1 MRLNDE
7 DLKTLKKLKEGSTW
21 NALKSIKVINDKI
34 KFLDIYDKKISKNCR
49 DYFKKDVCN
58 GVLGQTYEYFTKSTI
73 KKADLENMTSAEQTK
88 AEQNKV
94 YKVGSLKG
102 RTFLNFC
109 KIGYFLKD
117 TDGLYRAEP
126 NKNGQLLIKMS
137 AVKKLK
143 AEKNQSFWDSKI
155 DNTDYALF
163 SYNDCIRAYLT
174 LFGVS
179 RENQNDKSKAFS
191 YNDCIR
197 AYLTMFG
204 LKRESGN
211 DKSKA
216 FNLMQDLINLVNETD
231 IEKFM
236 SVNYDIFVADE
247 LNNNESKISQLINL
261 LTNVMS
267 ERAEQHT
274 KGQGNKN
281 KYDVISEKLFVEYK
295 QIKNNVETYEPIKK
309 AS

>member
-1 MRLNDE
+1 MTKEKSQKDITTFISNQ
-7 DLKTLKKLKEGSTW
+7 KKS
-21 NALKSIKVINDKI
+21 INDKI
-34 KFLDIYDKKISKNCR
+34 EKIVNGSVESQKLSIEGGVGIYNVFKNKIILTNPKEKKHTALI

-58 GVLGQTYEYFTKSTI
+58 GVLGQTYEYFTRSNI
-73 KKADLENMTSAEQTK
+73 KKADLEKMTSAEQTK

-126 NKNGQLLIKMS
+126 NKNGQLLIKME

-155 DNTDYALF
+155 DNVEYALF

-179 RENQNDKSKAFS
+179 REGANDKST
-191 YNDCIR
+191 
-197 AYLTMFG
+197 AY
-204 LKRESGN
+204 
-211 DKSKA
+211 
-216 FNLMQDLINLVNETD
+216 NLMQDLINLVNESD

-236 SVNYDIFVADE
+236 SVNYDIFIADE
-247 LNNNESKISQLINL
+247 LNNNESKISQVINL
-261 LTNVMS
+261 LTNVIA

-281 KYDVISEKLFVEYK
+281 KYDVISEHLFTEYK

>member
-1 MRLNDE
+1 MTKEKSQKDMITFISNQ
-7 DLKTLKKLKEGSTW
+7 KKS
-21 NALKSIKVINDKI
+21 INDKI
-34 KFLDIYDKKISKNCR
+34 EKIVNGSVESQKLSIEGGVGIYNVFKNKVILTNPKEKKHTALI

-126 NKNGQLLIKMS
+126 NKNGQLLIKMN

-179 RENQNDKSKAFS
+179 RENQNDKSKAF
-191 YNDCIR
+191 
-197 AYLTMFG
+197 
-204 LKRESGN
+204 
-211 DKSKA
+211 
-216 FNLMQDLINLVNETD
+216 NLMQDLINLINESD
-231 IEKFM
+231 IKKFM
-236 SVNYDIFVADE
+236 SVNYDIFIADE

-267 ERAEQHT
+267 ERAEHHT

-281 KYDVISEKLFVEYK
+281 KYDVISEHLFAEYK

>member
-1 MRLNDE
+1 MTKEKSQKDMINFISNQ
-7 DLKTLKKLKEGSTW
+7 KKS
-21 NALKSIKVINDKI
+21 INDKI
-34 KFLDIYDKKISKNCR
+34 EKIVNGSVESQKLSIEGGVGIYNVFKNKVILTNPKEKKHTALI

-58 GVLGQTYEYFTKSTI
+58 GVLGQTYEYFTRSNI
-73 KKADLENMTSAEQTK
+73 KKAELENMTGAEQTK

-155 DNTDYALF
+155 DNVEYALF

-179 RENQNDKSKAFS
+179 RENQNDKSKAF
-191 YNDCIR
+191 
-197 AYLTMFG
+197 
-204 LKRESGN
+204 
-211 DKSKA
+211 
-216 FNLMQDLINLVNETD
+216 NLMQDLINLINESD

-236 SVNYDIFVADE
+236 SVNYDIFIADE
-247 LNNNESKISQLINL
+247 LNNNESKISQVINL
-261 LTNVMS
+261 LTNVIA

-281 KYDVISEKLFVEYK
+281 KYDVISEHLFTEYK

>member
-1 MRLNDE
+1 MTKEKSQKDMTAFISNQ
-7 DLKTLKKLKEGSTW
+7 KKS
-21 NALKSIKVINDKI
+21 INDKI
-34 KFLDIYDKKISKNCR
+34 EKIVNGSVESQKLSIEGGVGIYNVFKNKVILTNPKEKKHTALI

-117 TDGLYRAEP
+117 TDGLFRAEP

-179 RENQNDKSKAFS
+179 RENQNDKSKAF
-191 YNDCIR
+191 
-197 AYLTMFG
+197 
-204 LKRESGN
+204 
-211 DKSKA
+211 
-216 FNLMQDLINLVNETD
+216 NLMQDLINLVNESD

-261 LTNVMS
+261 LTNVIA

-281 KYDVISEKLFVEYK
+281 KYDVISEHLFTEYK
-295 QIKNNVETYEPIKK
+295 KIKNNVETYEPIKK

>member
-1 MRLNDE
+1 MTKEKSQKDMTTFISNQ
-7 DLKTLKKLKEGSTW
+7 KKS
-21 NALKSIKVINDKI
+21 INDKI
-34 KFLDIYDKKISKNCR
+34 EKIVNGSVESQKLSIEGGVGIYNVFKNKVILTNPKEKKHTALI

-179 RENQNDKSKAFS
+179 RENQNDKSKAF
-191 YNDCIR
+191 
-197 AYLTMFG
+197 
-204 LKRESGN
+204 
-211 DKSKA
+211 
-216 FNLMQDLINLVNETD
+216 NLMQDLINLVNETD

>member
-1 MRLNDE
+1 MTKEKSQKDMINFISNQ
-7 DLKTLKKLKEGSTW
+7 KKS
-21 NALKSIKVINDKI
+21 INDKI
-34 KFLDIYDKKISKNCR
+34 EKIVNGSVESQKLSIEGGVGIYNVFKNKVILTNPKEKKHTALI

-58 GVLGQTYEYFTKSTI
+58 GVLGQTYEYFTRSNI
-73 KKADLENMTSAEQTK
+73 KKAELENMTGAEQTK

-155 DNTDYALF
+155 DNVEYALF

-179 RENQNDKSKAFS
+179 RENQNDKSKAF
-191 YNDCIR
+191 
-197 AYLTMFG
+197 
-204 LKRESGN
+204 
-211 DKSKA
+211 
-216 FNLMQDLINLVNETD
+216 NLMQDLINLVNESD

-236 SVNYDIFVADE
+236 SVNYDIFIADE

-261 LTNVMS
+261 LTNVIA

-281 KYDVISEKLFVEYK
+281 KYDVISEHLFTEYK
-295 QIKNNVETYEPIKK
+295 KIKNNVETYEPIKK

>member
-1 MRLNDE
+1 MTKEKSQKDMITFISNQ
-7 DLKTLKKLKEGSTW
+7 KKS
-21 NALKSIKVINDKI
+21 INDKI
-34 KFLDIYDKKISKNCR
+34 EKIVNGSVESQKLSIEGGVGIYNVFKNKIILTNPKEKKHTALI

-58 GVLGQTYEYFTKSTI
+58 GVLGQTYEYFTRSNI
-73 KKADLENMTSAEQTK
+73 KKAELENMTGAEQTK

-155 DNTDYALF
+155 DNVEYALF

-179 RENQNDKSKAFS
+179 RE
-191 YNDCIR
+191 
-197 AYLTMFG
+197 G
-204 LKRESGN
+204 GN

-216 FNLMQDLINLVNETD
+216 YNLMQDLINLVNESD

-236 SVNYDIFVADE
+236 SVNYDIFIADE

-261 LTNVMS
+261 LTNVIA

-281 KYDVISEKLFVEYK
+281 KYDVISEHLFTEYK
-295 QIKNNVETYEPIKK
+295 KIKNNVETYEPIKK
-309 AS
+309 VS

>member
-1 MRLNDE
+1 
-7 DLKTLKKLKEGSTW
+7 
-21 NALKSIKVINDKI
+21 
-34 KFLDIYDKKISKNCR
+34 
-49 DYFKKDVCN
+49 
-58 GVLGQTYEYFTKSTI
+58 
-73 KKADLENMTSAEQTK
+73 MTGAEQTK

-155 DNTDYALF
+155 DNVEYALF

-179 RENQNDKSKAFS
+179 RENQNDKSKAF
-191 YNDCIR
+191 
-197 AYLTMFG
+197 
-204 LKRESGN
+204 
-211 DKSKA
+211 
-216 FNLMQDLINLVNETD
+216 NLMQDLINLVNESD

-236 SVNYDIFVADE
+236 SVNYDIFIADE

-261 LTNVMS
+261 LTNVIA

-281 KYDVISEKLFVEYK
+281 KYDVISEHLFTEYK
-295 QIKNNVETYEPIKK
+295 KIKNNVETYEPIKK
-309 AS
+309 VS

>member
-1 MRLNDE
+1 MTKEKSQKDITTFISNQ
-7 DLKTLKKLKEGSTW
+7 KKS
-21 NALKSIKVINDKI
+21 INDKI
-34 KFLDIYDKKISKNCR
+34 EKIVNGSVESQKLSIEGGVEIYNVFKNKVILTNPKEKKHTALI

-58 GVLGQTYEYFTKSTI
+58 GVLGQTYEYFTRSNI
-73 KKADLENMTSAEQTK
+73 KKADLEKMTSAEQTK

-126 NKNGQLLIKMS
+126 NKNGQLLIKME

-155 DNTDYALF
+155 DNVDYALF

-179 RENQNDKSKAFS
+179 RDGANDKST
-191 YNDCIR
+191 
-197 AYLTMFG
+197 AY
-204 LKRESGN
+204 
-211 DKSKA
+211 
-216 FNLMQDLINLVNETD
+216 NLMQDLINLVNESD

-236 SVNYDIFVADE
+236 SVNYDIFIADE

-261 LTNVMS
+261 LTNVIA

-281 KYDVISEKLFVEYK
+281 KYDVISEHLFTEYK
-295 QIKNNVETYEPIKK
+295 KIKNNVETYEPIKK

>member
-1 MRLNDE
+1 MTKEKSQKDMITFISNQ
-7 DLKTLKKLKEGSTW
+7 KKS
-21 NALKSIKVINDKI
+21 INDKI
-34 KFLDIYDKKISKNCR
+34 EKIVNGSVESQKLSIEGGVGIYNVFKNKIILTNPKEKKHTALI

-58 GVLGQTYEYFTKSTI
+58 GVLGQTYEYFTRSNI
-73 KKADLENMTSAEQTK
+73 KKAELENMTGAEQTK

-155 DNTDYALF
+155 DNVEYALF

-179 RENQNDKSKAFS
+179 RENQNDKSKAF
-191 YNDCIR
+191 
-197 AYLTMFG
+197 
-204 LKRESGN
+204 
-211 DKSKA
+211 
-216 FNLMQDLINLVNETD
+216 NLMQDLINLVNESD

-236 SVNYDIFVADE
+236 SVNYDIFIADE

-261 LTNVMS
+261 LTNVIA

-281 KYDVISEKLFVEYK
+281 KYDVISEHLFTEYK
-295 QIKNNVETYEPIKK
+295 KIKNNVETYEPVKK
-309 AS
+309 AG

>member
-1 MRLNDE
+1 MTKEKSQKDMITFISNQ
-7 DLKTLKKLKEGSTW
+7 KKS
-21 NALKSIKVINDKI
+21 INDKI
-34 KFLDIYDKKISKNCR
+34 EKIVNGSVESQKLSIEGGVGIYNVFKNKVILTNPKEKKHTALI

-58 GVLGQTYEYFTKSTI
+58 GVLGQTYEYFTRSNI
-73 KKADLENMTSAEQTK
+73 KKAELENMTGAEQTK

-155 DNTDYALF
+155 DNVEYALF

-179 RENQNDKSKAFS
+179 RENQNDKSKAF
-191 YNDCIR
+191 
-197 AYLTMFG
+197 
-204 LKRESGN
+204 
-211 DKSKA
+211 
-216 FNLMQDLINLVNETD
+216 NLMQDLINLVNESD

-236 SVNYDIFVADE
+236 SVNYDIFIADE

-261 LTNVMS
+261 LTNVIA

-281 KYDVISEKLFVEYK
+281 KYDVISEHLFTEYK
-295 QIKNNVETYEPIKK
+295 KIKNNVETYEPIKK
-309 AS
+309 VS

>member
-1 MRLNDE
+1 MTKEKSQKDITTFISNQ
-7 DLKTLKKLKEGSTW
+7 KKS
-21 NALKSIKVINDKI
+21 INDKI
-34 KFLDIYDKKISKNCR
+34 EKIVNGSVESQKLSIEGGVGIYNVFKNKIILTNPKEKKHTALI

-58 GVLGQTYEYFTKSTI
+58 GVLGQTYEYFTRSNI
-73 KKADLENMTSAEQTK
+73 KKAELENMTGAEQTK

-155 DNTDYALF
+155 DNVEYALF

-179 RENQNDKSKAFS
+179 RENQNDKSKAF
-191 YNDCIR
+191 
-197 AYLTMFG
+197 
-204 LKRESGN
+204 
-211 DKSKA
+211 
-216 FNLMQDLINLVNETD
+216 NLMQDLINLVNESD

-236 SVNYDIFVADE
+236 SVNYDIFIADE

-261 LTNVMS
+261 LTNVIA

-281 KYDVISEKLFVEYK
+281 KYDVISEHLFTEYK
-295 QIKNNVETYEPIKK
+295 KIKNNVETYEPIKK
-309 AS
+309 VS

>member
-1 MRLNDE
+1 MTKEKSQKDMINFISNQ
-7 DLKTLKKLKEGSTW
+7 KKS
-21 NALKSIKVINDKI
+21 INDKI
-34 KFLDIYDKKISKNCR
+34 EKIVNGSVESQKLSIEGGVGIYNVFKNKVILTNPKEKKHTALI

-58 GVLGQTYEYFTKSTI
+58 GVLGQTYEYFTRSNI
-73 KKADLENMTSAEQTK
+73 KKAELENMTGAEQTK

-155 DNTDYALF
+155 DNVEYALF

-179 RENQNDKSKAFS
+179 RENQNDKSKAF
-191 YNDCIR
+191 
-197 AYLTMFG
+197 
-204 LKRESGN
+204 
-211 DKSKA
+211 
-216 FNLMQDLINLVNETD
+216 NLMQDLINLVNESD

-236 SVNYDIFVADE
+236 SVNYDIFIADE
-247 LNNNESKISQLINL
+247 LNNNESKISQVINL
-261 LTNVMS
+261 LTNVIA

-281 KYDVISEKLFVEYK
+281 KYDVISEHLFTEYK

>member
-1 MRLNDE
+1 MTKEKSQKDMTTFISNQ
-7 DLKTLKKLKEGSTW
+7 KKS
-21 NALKSIKVINDKI
+21 INDKI
-34 KFLDIYDKKISKNCR
+34 EKIVNGSVESQKLSIEGGVGIYNVFKNKVILTNPKEKKHTALI

-179 RENQNDKSKAFS
+179 RENQNDKSKAF
-191 YNDCIR
+191 
-197 AYLTMFG
+197 
-204 LKRESGN
+204 
-211 DKSKA
+211 
-216 FNLMQDLINLVNETD
+216 NLMQDLINLINDTD
-231 IEKFM
+231 INTFM
-236 SVNYDIFVADE
+236 SANYDVLVSDE
-247 LNNNESKISQLINL
+247 LDQNKNSKISQTIDL

-267 ERAEQHT
+267 ERAEHHT
-274 KGQGNKN
+274 KGQGNKV
-281 KYDVISEKLFVEYK
+281 KYDVISERLFVEYK
-295 QIKNNVETYEPIKK
+295 QLKNNVESYEPIKK

>member
-1 MRLNDE
+1 MTKEKSQKDMINFISNQ
-7 DLKTLKKLKEGSTW
+7 KKS
-21 NALKSIKVINDKI
+21 INDKI
-34 KFLDIYDKKISKNCR
+34 EKIVNGSVESQKLSIEGGVGIYNVFKNKVILTNPKEKKHTALI

-58 GVLGQTYEYFTKSTI
+58 GVLGQTYEYFTRSNI
-73 KKADLENMTSAEQTK
+73 KKAELENMTGAEQTK

-155 DNTDYALF
+155 DNVEYALF

-179 RENQNDKSKAFS
+179 RENQNDKSKAF
-191 YNDCIR
+191 
-197 AYLTMFG
+197 
-204 LKRESGN
+204 
-211 DKSKA
+211 
-216 FNLMQDLINLVNETD
+216 NLMQDLINLVNESD

-236 SVNYDIFVADE
+236 SVNYDIFIADE

-261 LTNVMS
+261 LTNVIA

-281 KYDVISEKLFVEYK
+281 KYDVISEHLFTEYK

>member
-1 MRLNDE
+1 MTKEKSQKDITTFIS
-7 DLKTLKKLKEGSTW
+7 KTK
-21 NALKSIKVINDKI
+21 NAINDKI
-34 KFLDIYDKKISKNCR
+34 NKIVDGSIDSQKLSIEGGVGIYNVFNQNIILTNPKEKKHIALV

-58 GVLGQTYEYFTKSTI
+58 GVLGQTYEYFTKSTV
-73 KKADLENMTSAEQTK
+73 KKADLEKMTSAEQTK

-117 TDGLYRAEP
+117 TNGLYRAEP
-126 NKNGQLLIKMS
+126 NKNGQLLIKMD

-143 AEKNQSFWDSKI
+143 GRKGQSFWDSKI

-174 LFGVS
+174 LFGIS
-179 RENQNDKSKAFS
+179 REGANDKSKA
-191 YNDCIR
+191 Y
-197 AYLTMFG
+197 
-204 LKRESGN
+204 
-211 DKSKA
+211 
-216 FNLMQDLINLVNETD
+216 NLMQDLINLINESD

-247 LNNNESKISQLINL
+247 LNNNESKISQVINL
-261 LTNVMS
+261 LTNVIA

-281 KYDVISEKLFVEYK
+281 RYDPISEKLFVEYK

-309 AS
+309 AI

>member
-1 MRLNDE
+1 MTKEKSQKDMITFISNQ
-7 DLKTLKKLKEGSTW
+7 KKS
-21 NALKSIKVINDKI
+21 INDKI
-34 KFLDIYDKKISKNCR
+34 EKIVNGSVESQKLSIEGGVGIYNVFKNKIILTNPKEKKHTALI

-58 GVLGQTYEYFTKSTI
+58 GVLGQTYEYFTRSNI

-155 DNTDYALF
+155 DNVEYALF

-179 RENQNDKSKAFS
+179 RENQNDKSKAF
-191 YNDCIR
+191 
-197 AYLTMFG
+197 
-204 LKRESGN
+204 
-211 DKSKA
+211 
-216 FNLMQDLINLVNETD
+216 NLMQDLINLVNESD

-236 SVNYDIFVADE
+236 SVNYDIFIADE

-261 LTNVMS
+261 LTNVIA

-281 KYDVISEKLFVEYK
+281 KYDVISEHLFTEYK
-295 QIKNNVETYEPIKK
+295 KIKNNVETYEPIKK

>member
-1 MRLNDE
+1 MTKEKSQKDMITFISNQ
-7 DLKTLKKLKEGSTW
+7 KKS
-21 NALKSIKVINDKI
+21 INDKI
-34 KFLDIYDKKISKNCR
+34 EKIVNGSVESQKLSIEGGVGIYNVFKNKIILTNPKEKKHTALI

-58 GVLGQTYEYFTKSTI
+58 GVLGQTYEYFTRSNI
-73 KKADLENMTSAEQTK
+73 KKAELENMTGAEQTK

-155 DNTDYALF
+155 DNVEYALF

-179 RENQNDKSKAFS
+179 RENQNDKSKAF
-191 YNDCIR
+191 
-197 AYLTMFG
+197 
-204 LKRESGN
+204 
-211 DKSKA
+211 
-216 FNLMQDLINLVNETD
+216 NLMQDLINLVNESD

-236 SVNYDIFVADE
+236 SVNYDIFIADE

-261 LTNVMS
+261 LTNVIA

-281 KYDVISEKLFVEYK
+281 KYDVISEHLFTEYK

-309 AS
+309 VS

>member
-1 MRLNDE
+1 MTKEKSQKDMINFISNQ
-7 DLKTLKKLKEGSTW
+7 KKS
-21 NALKSIKVINDKI
+21 INDKI
-34 KFLDIYDKKISKNCR
+34 EKIVNGSVESQKLSIEGGVGIYNVFKNKVILTNPKEKKHTALI

-117 TDGLYRAEP
+117 TDGLFRAEP

-179 RENQNDKSKAFS
+179 RENQNDKSKAF
-191 YNDCIR
+191 
-197 AYLTMFG
+197 
-204 LKRESGN
+204 
-211 DKSKA
+211 
-216 FNLMQDLINLVNETD
+216 NLMQDLINLVNESD

-261 LTNVMS
+261 LTNVIA

-281 KYDVISEKLFVEYK
+281 KYDVISEHLFTEYK
-295 QIKNNVETYEPIKK
+295 KIKNNVETYEPIKK

>member
-1 MRLNDE
+1 MTKEKSQKDMITFISNQ
-7 DLKTLKKLKEGSTW
+7 KKS
-21 NALKSIKVINDKI
+21 INDKI
-34 KFLDIYDKKISKNCR
+34 EKIVNGSVESQKLSIEGGVGIYNVFKNKIILTNPKEKKHTALI

-58 GVLGQTYEYFTKSTI
+58 GVLGQTYEYFTRSNI
-73 KKADLENMTSAEQTK
+73 KKAELENMTGAEQTK

-155 DNTDYALF
+155 DNVEYALF

-179 RENQNDKSKAFS
+179 RENQNDKSKAF
-191 YNDCIR
+191 
-197 AYLTMFG
+197 
-204 LKRESGN
+204 
-211 DKSKA
+211 
-216 FNLMQDLINLVNETD
+216 NLMQDLINLVNESD

-236 SVNYDIFVADE
+236 SVNYDIFIADE

-281 KYDVISEKLFVEYK
+281 KYDVISEHLFTEYK
-295 QIKNNVETYEPIKK
+295 KIKNNVETYEPIKK
-309 AS
+309 VS

>member
-1 MRLNDE
+1 MTKEKSQKDMITFISNQ
-7 DLKTLKKLKEGSTW
+7 KKS
-21 NALKSIKVINDKI
+21 INDKI
-34 KFLDIYDKKISKNCR
+34 EKIVNGSVESQKLSIEGGVGIYNVFKNKIILTNPKEKKHTALI

-58 GVLGQTYEYFTKSTI
+58 GVLGQTYEYFTRSNI
-73 KKADLENMTSAEQTK
+73 KKAELENMTGAEQTK

-155 DNTDYALF
+155 DNVEYALF

-179 RENQNDKSKAFS
+179 RENQNDKSKAF
-191 YNDCIR
+191 
-197 AYLTMFG
+197 
-204 LKRESGN
+204 
-211 DKSKA
+211 
-216 FNLMQDLINLVNETD
+216 NLMQDLINLVNESD

-236 SVNYDIFVADE
+236 SVNYDIFIADE

-261 LTNVMS
+261 LTNVIA

-281 KYDVISEKLFVEYK
+281 KYDVISEHLFTEYK
-295 QIKNNVETYEPIKK
+295 KIKNNVETYEPIKK
-309 AS
+309 VS

>member
-1 MRLNDE
+1 
-7 DLKTLKKLKEGSTW
+7 
-21 NALKSIKVINDKI
+21 
-34 KFLDIYDKKISKNCR
+34 
-49 DYFKKDVCN
+49 
-58 GVLGQTYEYFTKSTI
+58 VLGQTYEYFTKSTI
-73 KKADLENMTSAEQTK
+73 KKADLENMTSTEQTK
-88 AEQNKV
+88 AEENKV

-174 LFGVS
+174 LFGVT
-179 RENQNDKSKAFS
+179 RE
-191 YNDCIR
+191 
-197 AYLTMFG
+197 G
-204 LKRESGN
+204 GN

-216 FNLMQDLINLVNETD
+216 FNLMQDLINLINESD
-231 IEKFM
+231 ITKFM
-236 SVNYDIFVADE
+236 SVNYDIFIADE
-247 LNNNESKISQLINL
+247 LNNNESKISQVINL

-281 KYDVISEKLFVEYK
+281 KYDVISEKLFTEYK
-295 QIKNNVETYEPIKK
+295 QIKNNVENYEPIKK

>member
-1 MRLNDE
+1 MTKEKSQKDMINFISNQ
-7 DLKTLKKLKEGSTW
+7 KKS
-21 NALKSIKVINDKI
+21 INDKI
-34 KFLDIYDKKISKNCR
+34 EKIVNGSVESQKLSIEGGVGIYNVFKNKVILTNPKEKR
-49 DYFKKDVCN
+49 HTALIDYFKKDVCN

-126 NKNGQLLIKMS
+126 NKNGQLLIKME

-179 RENQNDKSKAFS
+179 REGANDKSKA
-191 YNDCIR
+191 Y
-197 AYLTMFG
+197 
-204 LKRESGN
+204 
-211 DKSKA
+211 
-216 FNLMQDLINLVNETD
+216 NLMQDLINLVNETD